1 MRHTQLSS
9 AFFSFPSEWQITLT
23 LLSDIHI
30 NSKSMNSNSLDWAL
44 FFSIIHVD
52 FSKWPQVT
60 LAWLTMSEYSS
71 SENIWSLFMQRV
83 LCPWTHLGLEME
95 WSILALH
102 CNNLGHFFQTSRD
115 LSGYLSQPINLSIHH
130 QSTIS
135 VYLSICLSI
144 IDPSNYLSSIYLL
157 LIYIY
162 LLYLFIYLFF
172 FLNHRRIGHF
182 YTAHDFSDG
191 TA

>member
-1 MRHTQLSS
+1 
-9 AFFSFPSEWQITLT
+9 
-23 LLSDIHI
+23 
-30 NSKSMNSNSLDWAL
+30 
-44 FFSIIHVD
+44 
-52 FSKWPQVT
+52 
-60 LAWLTMSEYSS
+60 MSEYSS

-172 FLNHRRIGHF
+172 FFLITDQQDIFILLMILVLGQHSQIALDKEH
-182 YTAHDFSDG
+182 TV
-191 TA
+191 